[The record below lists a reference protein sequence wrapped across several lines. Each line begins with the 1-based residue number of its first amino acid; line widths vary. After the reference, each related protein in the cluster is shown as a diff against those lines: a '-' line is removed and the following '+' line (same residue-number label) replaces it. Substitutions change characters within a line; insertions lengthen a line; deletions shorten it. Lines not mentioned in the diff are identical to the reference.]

1 MPADTAAPPPRFRT
15 AGLDEAGRGP
25 WAGPVIAAAVVLPG
39 PDVRD
44 RLLDAG
50 LADSKTLR
58 PAARERLCALIL
70 AHAEVGVGG
79 ATVAE
84 IDGGNILRAT
94 MRAMARALTALPC
107 PPAHALV
114 DGNRCPDLPC
124 PADAVVKG
132 DTHIAEIMAASVVAK
147 VTRDRIMARAANR
160 YPGFGFETNQGYGT
174 RIHQEGLAR
183 LGPTPLHRR
192 SFAPVHK
199 ILIEQGVITL

>member
-1 MPADTAAPPPRFRT
+1 MTADAQPPRPPRT

-25 WAGPVIAAAVVLPG
+25 WAGPVIAAAVVFPHA
-39 PDVRD
+39 DVRN
-44 RLLDAG
+44 RLLDDG
-50 LADSKTLR
+50 LTDSKALR
-58 PAARERLCALIL
+58 PAARERLYPLIL

-79 ATVAE
+79 AGVAE
-84 IDGGNILRAT
+84 IDQFNILQAT

-124 PADAVVKG
+124 PAEAIVKG
-132 DTHIAEIMAASVVAK
+132 DLTVPEIMAASIVAK

-174 RIHQEGLAR
+174 AAHQAGLAR

-199 ILIEQGVITL
+199 ILIELGLITL